1 MPALAVIYYRRNG
14 GWLNSRTHLHPD
26 DLLTLALFFFHSASF
41 SPGRY
46 DWLSLFWPLVH
57 LIDGW
62 LDLHQP
68 AIAWLLTIHGV
79 GPRGE
84 IIVPVVKVLLRSLSV
99 ILRVSGLEEAEA
111 QNTVMSTIKVTC
123 CCCST
128 QTTAS
133 EVFSQKECEGERRF
147 CLFNTNSTAKT
158 HPHTRTHPWQT
169 PSASSVFSWRG
180 STVRMTPARQ
190 SAKPDRALTSS
201 SRQEPE
207 QVDSLTP
214 QAPTLLISLFYSGG
228 SAYWRWSG
236 IESRGLIF
244 CQNGQESMLQNQRVS
259 E

>member
-14 GWLNSRTHLHPD
+14 RWLNSRTHLPPD

-41 SPGRY
+41 SRGRY
-46 DWLSLFWPLVH
+46 AWHSLFWPLVH

-84 IIVPVVKVLLRSLSV
+84 IIVPVVKVLFRSLSV

-147 CLFNTNSTAKT
+147 CLFNTNSTAKKKHIHT
-158 HPHTRTHPWQT
+158 LARILDKHHLHPQSFPGEDQLSEWHQRGNQPNLTELWRHPADKGLNKRTR
-169 PSASSVFSWRG
+169 
-180 STVRMTPARQ
+180 
-190 SAKPDRALTSS
+190 
-201 SRQEPE
+201 
-207 QVDSLTP
+207 SLLKLP
-214 QAPTLLISLFYSGG
+214 HYWFLSFIWEEVHIDGDQAMSHGD
-228 SAYWRWSG
+228 
-236 IESRGLIF
+236 
-244 CQNGQESMLQNQRVS
+244 
-259 E
+259 